1 MFVKTRGAAQAEER
15 RLTDLVVCS
24 VIASYITVWCV
35 IGASAPQFH
44 RYERLIPPAAQSYC
58 SSELLHMAA
67 FQENMTLHIVCLL
80 IARTLLNKLL

>member
-1 MFVKTRGAAQAEER
+1 MFVKTHGAAQAEER

-44 RYERLIPPAAQSYC
+44 RYGRLIPPAAQSYC
-58 SSELLHMAA
+58 SRELLHVAA
-67 FQENMTLHIVCLL
+67 FHENMTLHIVCLL
-80 IARTLLNKLL
+80 IARTLLNELL